1 MNTKEKC
8 GELEQSV
15 DILWKDLEARQGEV
29 FYTAK
34 KLPFRYSI
42 RGGEMFVDRRS
53 RSVTKAT
60 FSRALQKLSEEPEK
74 VTGPK
79 SLNVFGAPYVW
90 AILVTLGIV
99 KGKAVA
105 DREAEGQCDG
115 QYVLKFEAEGTE
127 QNDNGT
133 GDQ

>member
-8 GELEQSV
+8 GKSTQNV
-15 DILWKDLEARQGEV
+15 DILWRELEARQGEI

-53 RSVTKAT
+53 RSITKAT
-60 FSRALQKLSEEPEK
+60 FSKALQKLEEEPEK
-74 VTGPK
+74 IKGPK

-90 AILVTLGIV
+90 SILRTLGMI
-99 KGKAVA
+99 KGK
-105 DREAEGQCDG
+105 EIFGEGIAESPGS
-115 QYVLKFEAEGTE
+115 ETE
-127 QNDNGT
+127 S
-133 GDQ
+133 